1 VIYANFKIIPNATE
15 GLSPD
20 PGIDLIANDTRYL
33 RKWQVS
39 GPIDFPFGRDIIMP
53 LPGTFGGLEKS
64 ELPDSNTTWKPIEA
78 ENRGLVNLSRIY
90 KSGTG
95 DQRRLAWLKINIHSE
110 KAQERILQ
118 LGFSDEVWIF
128 INGQILQVDKN
139 YFGTPGQKQP
149 DGRCTLDNSSVK
161 LPLKEGDNIIMIAL
175 ANYFYGWGIIARM
188 DSEDG
193 LLF

>member
-1 VIYANFKIIPNATE
+1 
-15 GLSPD
+15 
-20 PGIDLIANDTRYL
+20 
-33 RKWQVS
+33 
-39 GPIDFPFGRDIIMP
+39 MP